1 MDNEMQNI
9 ISKSTENY
17 AKEESVQKCS
27 EAGYRGAICH
37 LIESI
42 CKPAAASVFL
52 SGKCEQL
59 VPFKTRKLPPSLKLC
74 CSGVMTV

>member
-1 MDNEMQNI
+1 MQNI

-17 AKEESVQKCS
+17 AKKDSVQKCS
-27 EAGYRGAICH
+27 QARYRGAFHH

-42 CKPAAASVFL
+42 CKSAASSVFL

-59 VPFKTRKLPPSLKLC
+59 APFKTRKLPPSLELC
-74 CSGVMTV
+74 CSGVQMTI